1 MHILDQVRVGKR
13 KVQAHTIKV
22 LDVMRLFQEIK
33 KRRSKGAG
41 NLGPKDLKTLTE
53 AYGDYALP
61 IQQRRRDGLV
71 LEHRISE
78 LVNQAYG
85 LTPEEIDLM
94 WKTAPPRMPF
104 SRPK

>member
-1 MHILDQVRVGKR
+1 
-13 KVQAHTIKV
+13 
-22 LDVMRLFQEIK
+22 MR
-33 KRRSKGAG
+33 
-41 NLGPKDLKTLTE
+41 P
-53 AYGDYALP
+53 YGDYALP

-71 LEHRISE
+71 LEHRTSD

-104 SRPK
+104 SRP